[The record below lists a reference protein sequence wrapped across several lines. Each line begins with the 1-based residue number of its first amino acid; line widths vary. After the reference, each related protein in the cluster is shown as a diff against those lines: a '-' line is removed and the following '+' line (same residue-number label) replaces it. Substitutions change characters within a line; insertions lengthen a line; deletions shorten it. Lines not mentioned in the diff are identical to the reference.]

1 MKRKLISM
9 FLIIVLLQP
18 LYSFVFAQ
26 NITNEENIQNKLV
39 CLTLL
44 ITYGRV

>member
-26 NITNEENIQNKLV
+26 NITNEENIQN
-39 CLTLL
+39 
-44 ITYGRV
+44 ITETTKRSNQKN